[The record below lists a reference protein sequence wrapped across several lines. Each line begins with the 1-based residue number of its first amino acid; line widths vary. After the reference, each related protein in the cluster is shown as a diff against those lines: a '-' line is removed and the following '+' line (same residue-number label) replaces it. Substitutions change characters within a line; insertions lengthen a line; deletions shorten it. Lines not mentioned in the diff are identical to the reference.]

1 MLAGKPERDVL
12 MGGALVGGA
21 LVGGALVGE
30 ALVGATGT
38 LPAALAPNAALTPT
52 GLVIAGLGTSVC
64 APTILSLAG
73 ASADRRSRASAV
85 SVVTTLGYCGFL
97 VGPAAVGLAVTA
109 TSLRT
114 SLAGGP
120 RWPGVLAVPRASP
133 SGASGSGPGL
143 YTHWGAMF
151 GVLSCGIAL
160 ACVQALGS

>member
-12 MGGALVGGA
+12 MGGAF
-21 LVGGALVGE
+21 VGE

-52 GLVIAGLGTSVC
+52 GVVIAGLGTSVC

-97 VGPAAVGLAVTA
+97 VGPAAVGPAVTA
-109 TSLRT
+109 TSL
-114 SLAGGP
+114 
-120 RWPGVLAVPRASP
+120 
-133 SGASGSGPGL
+133 GS
-143 YTHWGAMF
+143 
-151 GVLSCGIAL
+151 
-160 ACVQALGS
+160 